1 MSKYFNLLEKYHME
15 ISSEKLKIYKSL
27 YDIYKEINYNVNLIS
42 RKDFENFY
50 LHHIIHSL
58 SITKF
63 ELIKNEN
70 NNIIDLGTGGGLP
83 GIPLAI
89 YYNKKKFVLV
99 DSIGKKISAVDKI
112 IKKINVKNIST
123 LNDRVENLNIKA
135 DIIICRS
142 VSSID
147 NLIQW
152 TKGLFNDQGKLIL
165 LKGGNVNKELKNISS
180 SFTIYNLDDIYSEN
194 YFKDKKIIE
203 IHR

>member
-1 MSKYFNLLEKYHME
+1 MSNYFDLLERYHME
-15 ISSEKLKIYKSL
+15 ISKEKLEIYRSLYGIYKDL
-27 YDIYKEINYNVNLIS
+27 NDKVNLIS

-63 ELIKNEN
+63 KLIKDEN
-70 NNIIDLGTGGGLP
+70 KIIDLGTGGGLP

-89 YYNKKKFVLV
+89 YYNRKNFLLI
-99 DSIGKKISAVDKI
+99 DSIRKKILAVDKI
-112 IKKINVKNIST
+112 INKIKAKNIST
-123 LNDRVENLNIKA
+123 LNNRAENLDIKA

-142 VSSID
+142 VSSVD

-152 TKGLFNDQGKLIL
+152 TKGLLNDEGRLIL

-180 SFTIYNLDDIYSEN
+180 RFTIYNLDDIYSEN
-194 YFKDKKIIE
+194 YFNDKKIIE

>member
-1 MSKYFNLLEKYHME
+1 MPKYFDLLKKYHTE
-15 ISSEKLKIYKSL
+15 ISPGKLKIYKSL
-27 YDIYKEINYNVNLIS
+27 YDIYDEKNKKVNLIS

-58 SITKF
+58 SLTKF
-63 ELIKNEN
+63 ELIKKEN
-70 NNIIDLGTGGGLP
+70 SIIDLGTGGGLP

-89 YYNKKKFVLV
+89 YYNKKKFILV
-99 DSIGKKISAVDKI
+99 DSIRKKISAVDEI
-112 IKKINVKNIST
+112 IKKLNVKNIST
-123 LNDRVENLNIKA
+123 INNRIENLNVNA
-135 DIIICRS
+135 DIIIICRS
-142 VSSID
+142 VSSVD

-152 TKGLFNDQGKLIL
+152 TKGLLNDKGRLIL

-180 SFTIYNLDDIYSEN
+180 RFTIYNLDDIYSEN

>member
-1 MSKYFNLLEKYHME
+1 MSKYFDLLERYHME
-15 ISSEKLKIYKSL
+15 ISQEKLEIYRSLYGIYKDL
-27 YDIYKEINYNVNLIS
+27 NDKVNLIS

-63 ELIKNEN
+63 ELIKDE

-89 YYNKKKFVLV
+89 YYNRKNFLLV
-99 DSIGKKISAVDKI
+99 DSIRKKISAVDKI
-112 IKKINVKNIST
+112 INNINAKNIST
-123 LNDRVENLNIKA
+123 LNNRAENLDIKA

-142 VSSID
+142 VSSVD

-152 TKGLFNDQGKLIL
+152 TKGLLNDKGRLIL

-180 SFTIYNLDDIYSEN
+180 RFTIYNLDDIYSEN

>member
-1 MSKYFNLLEKYHME
+1 ME
-15 ISSEKLKIYKSL
+15 ISQEKLEIYKSL
-27 YDIYKEINYNVNLIS
+27 YDIFKDLNNKVNLIS

-58 SITKF
+58 TITKF
-63 ELIKNEN
+63 ELIKDE

-89 YYNKKKFVLV
+89 YYNKKNFLLV
-99 DSIGKKISAVDKI
+99 DSIRKKISAVDKI
-112 IKKINVKNIST
+112 IKKINAKNIST
-123 LNDRVENLNIKA
+123 LNNRAENLDIKA

-142 VSSID
+142 VSSVD

-152 TKGLFNDQGKLIL
+152 TRRLLNDKGRLIL

-180 SFTIYNLDDIYSEN
+180 RFTIYNLDDIYSEN

>member
-1 MSKYFNLLEKYHME
+1 MSKYFDLLERYHME
-15 ISSEKLKIYKSL
+15 ISQKKLEIYRSL
-27 YDIYKEINYNVNLIS
+27 YDIYKDLNGKVNLIS

-63 ELIKNEN
+63 ELIKDE

-89 YYNKKKFVLV
+89 YYNRKNFLLV
-99 DSIGKKISAVDKI
+99 DSIRKKISAVDKI
-112 IKKINVKNIST
+112 INKINAKNIST
-123 LNDRVENLNIKA
+123 LNNRAENLDIKA

-142 VSSID
+142 VSSVN

-152 TKGLFNDQGKLIL
+152 TKGLLNDKGRLIL

-180 SFTIYNLDDIYSEN
+180 RFTIYNLDDIYSEN

>member
-1 MSKYFNLLEKYHME
+1 MSKYFDLLERYHME
-15 ISSEKLKIYKSL
+15 ISQKKLEIYKSL
-27 YDIYKEINYNVNLIS
+27 YDIFKDLNNKVNLIS

-63 ELIKNEN
+63 ELIKDE
-70 NNIIDLGTGGGLP
+70 NNIIDLGTGGCLP

-89 YYNKKKFVLV
+89 YYNKKNFLLV
-99 DSIGKKISAVDKI
+99 DSIRKKISAVDKI
-112 IKKINVKNIST
+112 INKINAKNIST
-123 LNDRVENLNIKA
+123 LNNRAENLDIKA

-142 VSSID
+142 VSSVD

-152 TKGLFNDQGKLIL
+152 TKGLLNDKGRLIL

-180 SFTIYNLDDIYSEN
+180 RFTIYNLDDIYSEN

>member
-1 MSKYFNLLEKYHME
+1 MSKYFDLLERYHME
-15 ISSEKLKIYKSL
+15 ISQKKLEIYRSL
-27 YDIYKEINYNVNLIS
+27 YDIYKDLNGKVNLIS

-63 ELIKNEN
+63 ELIKDE

-89 YYNKKKFVLV
+89 YYNRKNFLLV
-99 DSIGKKISAVDKI
+99 DSIRKKISAVDKI
-112 IKKINVKNIST
+112 INKINAKNIST
-123 LNDRVENLNIKA
+123 LNNRAENLDIKA

-142 VSSID
+142 VSSVD

-152 TKGLFNDQGKLIL
+152 TKGLLNDKGRLIL

-180 SFTIYNLDDIYSEN
+180 RFTIYNLDDIYSEN

>member
-1 MSKYFNLLEKYHME
+1 MSKYFDLLERYHME
-15 ISSEKLKIYKSL
+15 ISQEKLEIYRLLYGIYKDL
-27 YDIYKEINYNVNLIS
+27 NDKVNLIS

-63 ELIKNEN
+63 ELIKDE

-89 YYNKKKFVLV
+89 YYNRKNFLLV
-99 DSIGKKISAVDKI
+99 DSIRKKISAVDKI
-112 IKKINVKNIST
+112 INKINAKNIST
-123 LNDRVENLNIKA
+123 LNNRAENLAIKA
-135 DIIICRS
+135 DMIICRS
-142 VSSID
+142 VSSVD

-152 TKGLFNDQGKLIL
+152 TKGLLNDEGRLIL

-180 SFTIYNLDDIYSEN
+180 SFTIYNLDDIYSED
-194 YFKDKKIIE
+194 YFNDKKIIE

>member
-1 MSKYFNLLEKYHME
+1 MSKYFDLLERYHME
-15 ISSEKLKIYKSL
+15 ISQEKLEIYRSLYGIYKDL
-27 YDIYKEINYNVNLIS
+27 NDKVNLIS

-63 ELIKNEN
+63 KLIKDEN
-70 NNIIDLGTGGGLP
+70 KIIDLGTGGGLP

-89 YYNKKKFVLV
+89 YYNRKNFLLI
-99 DSIGKKISAVDKI
+99 DSIRKKILAVDKI
-112 IKKINVKNIST
+112 INKIKAKNIST
-123 LNDRVENLNIKA
+123 LNNRAENLDIKA

-142 VSSID
+142 VSSVD

-152 TKGLFNDQGKLIL
+152 TKGLLNDEGRLIL

-180 SFTIYNLDDIYSEN
+180 RFTIYNLDDIYSEN

>member
-1 MSKYFNLLEKYHME
+1 ME
-15 ISSEKLKIYKSL
+15 ISQEKLEIYRSL
-27 YDIYKEINYNVNLIS
+27 YDLYKDLNDKVNLIS

-63 ELIKNEN
+63 ELIKDE

-89 YYNKKKFVLV
+89 YYNRKNFLLV
-99 DSIGKKISAVDKI
+99 DSIRKKISAVDKI
-112 IKKINVKNIST
+112 INKINAKNIST
-123 LNDRVENLNIKA
+123 LNNRAENLDIKA

-142 VSSID
+142 VSSVD

-152 TKGLFNDQGKLIL
+152 TKGLLNDKGRLIL

-180 SFTIYNLDDIYSEN
+180 RFTIYNLDDIYSEN

>member
-1 MSKYFNLLEKYHME
+1 MPKYFDLLERYYME
-15 ISSEKLKIYKSL
+15 ISQEKLEIYRSLYGIYKDL
-27 YDIYKEINYNVNLIS
+27 NDKVNLIS

-63 ELIKNEN
+63 ELIKDE

-89 YYNKKKFVLV
+89 YYNRKNFLLV
-99 DSIGKKISAVDKI
+99 DSIRKKISAVDKI
-112 IKKINVKNIST
+112 INKINAKNIST
-123 LNDRVENLNIKA
+123 LNNRAENLDIKA

-142 VSSID
+142 VSLVD

-152 TKGLFNDQGKLIL
+152 TKGLLNDEGRLIL

-180 SFTIYNLDDIYSEN
+180 RFTIYNLDDIYSEN

>member
-1 MSKYFNLLEKYHME
+1 MSKYFDLLERYHME
-15 ISSEKLKIYKSL
+15 ISQEKLEIYRSL
-27 YDIYKEINYNVNLIS
+27 YDIYKDLNNKVNLIS

-63 ELIKNEN
+63 ELIKDE

-89 YYNKKKFVLV
+89 YYNRKNFLLV
-99 DSIGKKISAVDKI
+99 DSIRKKITAVDKI
-112 IKKINVKNIST
+112 INKINAKNIST
-123 LNDRVENLNIKA
+123 LNNRAENLDIKA

-142 VSSID
+142 VSSVD

-152 TKGLFNDQGKLIL
+152 TKGLLNDKGRLIL

-180 SFTIYNLDDIYSEN
+180 RFTIYNLDDIYSEN

>member
-1 MSKYFNLLEKYHME
+1 MSKYFDLLKRYHTE
-15 ISSEKLKIYKSL
+15 ISPEKLKIYKSL
-27 YDIYKEINYNVNLIS
+27 YDIYNEKNKKVNLIS

-63 ELIKNEN
+63 ELVKKEN
-70 NNIIDLGTGGGLP
+70 KIIDLGTGGGLP

-89 YYNKKKFVLV
+89 YYNNKKFILV
-99 DSIGKKISAVDKI
+99 DSIRKKISAVDEI
-112 IKKINVKNIST
+112 IKELNVKNIST
-123 LNDRVENLNIKA
+123 INNRVENLNINA

-142 VSSID
+142 VSSVKNI
-147 NLIQW
+147 IRW
-152 TKGLFNDQGKLIL
+152 TKGLLNKEGKLIL
-165 LKGGNVNKELKNISS
+165 LKGGNVNKELKNIRS

-194 YFKDKKIIE
+194 YFNDKKIIE

>member
-1 MSKYFNLLEKYHME
+1 MSKYFDLLERYHME
-15 ISSEKLKIYKSL
+15 ISQEKLEIYRLLYGIYKDL
-27 YDIYKEINYNVNLIS
+27 NDKVNLIS

-63 ELIKNEN
+63 ELIKDE

-89 YYNKKKFVLV
+89 YYNRKNFLLV
-99 DSIGKKISAVDKI
+99 DSIRKKISAVDKI
-112 IKKINVKNIST
+112 INKINAKNIST
-123 LNDRVENLNIKA
+123 LNNRAENLDMKA

-142 VSSID
+142 VSSVD

-152 TKGLFNDQGKLIL
+152 TKGLLNEEGRLIL

-180 SFTIYNLDDIYSEN
+180 RFTIYNLDDIYSEN

>member
-1 MSKYFNLLEKYHME
+1 MSKYFDLLERYHME
-15 ISSEKLKIYKSL
+15 ISQEKLEIYRSLYGIYKDL
-27 YDIYKEINYNVNLIS
+27 NDKVNLIS

-63 ELIKNEN
+63 ELIKDE

-89 YYNKKKFVLV
+89 YYNRKNFLLV
-99 DSIGKKISAVDKI
+99 DSIRKKISAVDKI
-112 IKKINVKNIST
+112 INKINAKNIST
-123 LNDRVENLNIKA
+123 LNNRAENLDIKA

-142 VSSID
+142 VSLVD

-152 TKGLFNDQGKLIL
+152 TKGLLNDEGRLIL

-180 SFTIYNLDDIYSEN
+180 RFTIYNLDDIYSEN

>member
-1 MSKYFNLLEKYHME
+1 MSKYFDLLERYYME
-15 ISSEKLKIYKSL
+15 MSPEKLEIYRSLYCIYKDL
-27 YDIYKEINYNVNLIS
+27 NDKVNLIS

-63 ELIKNEN
+63 ELIKDE

-89 YYNKKKFVLV
+89 YYNKKNFLLV
-99 DSIGKKISAVDKI
+99 DSISKKISAVDKI
-112 IKKINVKNIST
+112 INKINVKNIST
-123 LNDRVENLNIKA
+123 LNNRAENLDIKA

-142 VSSID
+142 VSSVD

-152 TKGLFNDQGKLIL
+152 TKGLLNDEGRLIL
-165 LKGGNVNKELKNISS
+165 LKGGNVNKELKNIRSR
-180 SFTIYNLDDIYSEN
+180 FTIYKLDDIYSDN
-194 YFKDKKIIE
+194 YFTDKKIIE
-203 IHR
+203 IHK

>member
-1 MSKYFNLLEKYHME
+1 MSKYFDLLESYHME
-15 ISSEKLKIYKSL
+15 ISQEKLEIYRSL
-27 YDIYKEINYNVNLIS
+27 YDIYKDLNDKVNLIS

-63 ELIKNEN
+63 ELIKDE

-89 YYNKKKFVLV
+89 YYNRKNFLLV
-99 DSIGKKISAVDKI
+99 DSIRKKISAVDKI
-112 IKKINVKNIST
+112 INKINAKNIST
-123 LNDRVENLNIKA
+123 LNNRAENLDIKA

-142 VSSID
+142 VSSVD

-152 TKGLFNDQGKLIL
+152 TKGLLNDEGRLIL

-180 SFTIYNLDDIYSEN
+180 RFTIYNLDDIYSEN

>member
-1 MSKYFNLLEKYHME
+1 ME
-15 ISSEKLKIYKSL
+15 ISKEKLEIYRLL
-27 YDIYKEINYNVNLIS
+27 YDIYKDLNDKVNLIS

-63 ELIKNEN
+63 ELIKDE

-89 YYNKKKFVLV
+89 YYNRKNFLLV
-99 DSIGKKISAVDKI
+99 DSIRKKISAVDKI
-112 IKKINVKNIST
+112 IDKINVKNIST
-123 LNDRVENLNIKA
+123 LNDRAENLDIKA

-142 VSSID
+142 VSSVD

-152 TKGLFNDQGKLIL
+152 TKGLLNDEGRLIL

-180 SFTIYNLDDIYSEN
+180 RFTIYNLDDIYSEN

>member
-1 MSKYFNLLEKYHME
+1 MSNYFDLLERYHME
-15 ISSEKLKIYKSL
+15 ISKEKLEIYRSLYGIYKDL
-27 YDIYKEINYNVNLIS
+27 NNKVNLIS

-63 ELIKNEN
+63 ELIKDE

-89 YYNKKKFVLV
+89 YYNRKNFLLI
-99 DSIGKKISAVDKI
+99 DSIRKKILAVDKI
-112 IKKINVKNIST
+112 INKIKAKNIST
-123 LNDRVENLNIKA
+123 LNNRAENLDIKA

-142 VSSID
+142 VSSVD

-152 TKGLFNDQGKLIL
+152 TKGLLNDEGRLIL

-180 SFTIYNLDDIYSEN
+180 RFTIYNLDDIYSEN

>member
-1 MSKYFNLLEKYHME
+1 MSKYFDLLKRYHTE
-15 ISSEKLKIYKSL
+15 ISAEKLKIYKSL
-27 YDIYKEINYNVNLIS
+27 YDIYNEKNKKVNLIS

-63 ELIKNEN
+63 ALVKKEN
-70 NNIIDLGTGGGLP
+70 KIIDLGTGGGLP
-83 GIPLAI
+83 GLPLAI
-89 YYNKKKFVLV
+89 YYNNKKFILV
-99 DSIGKKISAVDKI
+99 DSIRKKISAVDEI
-112 IKKINVKNIST
+112 IKELNIKNIST
-123 LNDRVENLNIKA
+123 INNRVENLNINA

-142 VSSID
+142 VSSVENI
-147 NLIQW
+147 IRW
-152 TKGLFNDQGKLIL
+152 TKGLLNKEGKLIL

-194 YFKDKKIIE
+194 YFNDKKIIE

>member
-1 MSKYFNLLEKYHME
+1 MSKYFDLLKRYHTE
-15 ISSEKLKIYKSL
+15 ISAEKLKIYKSL
-27 YDIYKEINYNVNLIS
+27 YDIYNEKNKKVNLIS

-63 ELIKNEN
+63 ALVKKEN
-70 NNIIDLGTGGGLP
+70 KIIDLGTGGGLP

-89 YYNKKKFVLV
+89 YYNNKKFILV
-99 DSIGKKISAVDKI
+99 DSIRKKISAVDEI
-112 IKKINVKNIST
+112 IKELNVKNIST
-123 LNDRVENLNIKA
+123 INNRVENLNINA

-142 VSSID
+142 VSSIE
-147 NLIQW
+147 NIIRW
-152 TKGLFNDQGKLIL
+152 TNGVLNKKGKLIL

-194 YFKDKKIIE
+194 YFNDKKIIE

>member
-1 MSKYFNLLEKYHME
+1 MSKYFDLLEKYYME
-15 ISSEKLKIYKSL
+15 IPPEKLEIYRSLYGIYKDL
-27 YDIYKEINYNVNLIS
+27 NDKVNLIS

-63 ELIKNEN
+63 ELIKDE

-89 YYNKKKFVLV
+89 YYNRKNFLLV
-99 DSIGKKISAVDKI
+99 DSIRKKITAVDKI
-112 IKKINVKNIST
+112 INKINAKNIST
-123 LNDRVENLNIKA
+123 LNNRAENLDIKA

-152 TKGLFNDQGKLIL
+152 TKGLLNDEGRLIL

-180 SFTIYNLDDIYSEN
+180 RFTIYNLDDIYSEN

>member
-1 MSKYFNLLEKYHME
+1 MSKYFDLLKRYHTE
-15 ISSEKLKIYKSL
+15 ISAEKLKIYKSL
-27 YDIYKEINYNVNLIS
+27 YDIYNEKNKKVNLIS

-63 ELIKNEN
+63 ALVKKEN
-70 NNIIDLGTGGGLP
+70 KIIDLGTGGGLP
-83 GIPLAI
+83 GLPLAI
-89 YYNKKKFVLV
+89 YYNNKKFILV
-99 DSIGKKISAVDKI
+99 DSIRKKISAVDEI
-112 IKKINVKNIST
+112 IKELNVKNIST
-123 LNDRVENLNIKA
+123 INNRIENLNINA

-142 VSSID
+142 VSSIE
-147 NLIQW
+147 NIIRW
-152 TKGLFNDQGKLIL
+152 TNGVLNKKGKLIL

-194 YFKDKKIIE
+194 YFNDKKIIE

>member
-1 MSKYFNLLEKYHME
+1 MPKYFDLLERYYME
-15 ISSEKLKIYKSL
+15 ISQEKLEIYRSLYGIYKDL
-27 YDIYKEINYNVNLIS
+27 NDKVNLIS

-63 ELIKNEN
+63 ELIKDE

-89 YYNKKKFVLV
+89 YYNRKNFLLV
-99 DSIGKKISAVDKI
+99 DSIRKKISAVDKI
-112 IKKINVKNIST
+112 ISKINAKNIST
-123 LNDRVENLNIKA
+123 LNNRAENLDIKA

-142 VSSID
+142 VSSVD

-152 TKGLFNDQGKLIL
+152 TKGLLNDKGRLIL

-180 SFTIYNLDDIYSEN
+180 RFTIYNLDDIYSEN

>member
-1 MSKYFNLLEKYHME
+1 MSKYFDLLERYHME
-15 ISSEKLKIYKSL
+15 ISQEKLEIYRSLYGIYKDL
-27 YDIYKEINYNVNLIS
+27 NDKVNLIS

-63 ELIKNEN
+63 ELIKDE

-89 YYNKKKFVLV
+89 YYNRKNFLLV
-99 DSIGKKISAVDKI
+99 DSIRKKISAVDKI
-112 IKKINVKNIST
+112 INKINAKNIST
-123 LNDRVENLNIKA
+123 LNNRAENLDIKA

-142 VSSID
+142 VSSVD

-152 TKGLFNDQGKLIL
+152 TKGLLNEEGRLIL

-180 SFTIYNLDDIYSEN
+180 RFTIYNLDDIYSEN

>member
-1 MSKYFNLLEKYHME
+1 ME

>member
-1 MSKYFNLLEKYHME
+1 ME
-15 ISSEKLKIYKSL
+15 ISKEKLEIYRSLYGIYKDL
-27 YDIYKEINYNVNLIS
+27 NDNVNLIS

-63 ELIKNEN
+63 ELIKDE

-89 YYNKKKFVLV
+89 YYNRKNFLLV
-99 DSIGKKISAVDKI
+99 DSVRKKITAVDKI
-112 IKKINVKNIST
+112 INKINAKNIST
-123 LNDRVENLNIKA
+123 LNNRAENLDIKA

-142 VSSID
+142 VSSVD

-152 TKGLFNDQGKLIL
+152 TKRLLNDKGRLIL

-180 SFTIYNLDDIYSEN
+180 RFTIYNLDDIYSEN

>member
-1 MSKYFNLLEKYHME
+1 MPKYFDLLERYYME
-15 ISSEKLKIYKSL
+15 IPQEKLEIYRSLYGIYKDL
-27 YDIYKEINYNVNLIS
+27 NDKVNLIS

-63 ELIKNEN
+63 ELIKDE

-89 YYNKKKFVLV
+89 YYNRKNFLLV
-99 DSIGKKISAVDKI
+99 DSIRKKISAVDKI
-112 IKKINVKNIST
+112 INKINAKNIST
-123 LNDRVENLNIKA
+123 LNNRAENLDIKA

-142 VSSID
+142 VSSVD

-152 TKGLFNDQGKLIL
+152 TKGLLNDEGRLIL

-180 SFTIYNLDDIYSEN
+180 RFTIYNLDDIYSEK

>member
-1 MSKYFNLLEKYHME
+1 MSKYFDLLERYHME
-15 ISSEKLKIYKSL
+15 ISQEKLEIYRSL
-27 YDIYKEINYNVNLIS
+27 YDIYKDLNDKVNLIS

-63 ELIKNEN
+63 ELIKDE

-89 YYNKKKFVLV
+89 YYNRKNFLLV
-99 DSIGKKISAVDKI
+99 DSIRKKISAVDKI
-112 IKKINVKNIST
+112 INKINAKNIST
-123 LNDRVENLNIKA
+123 LNNRAENLDIKA

-142 VSSID
+142 VSSVD

-152 TKGLFNDQGKLIL
+152 TKGLLNDKGRLIL

-180 SFTIYNLDDIYSEN
+180 RFTIYNLDDIYSEN

>member
-1 MSKYFNLLEKYHME
+1 MSKYFDLLERYHME
-15 ISSEKLKIYKSL
+15 ISQEKLEIYRLLYGIYKDL
-27 YDIYKEINYNVNLIS
+27 NDKVNLIS

-63 ELIKNEN
+63 ELIKGE

-89 YYNKKKFVLV
+89 YYNRKNFLLV
-99 DSIGKKISAVDKI
+99 DSIRKKISAVDKI
-112 IKKINVKNIST
+112 INKINAKNIST
-123 LNDRVENLNIKA
+123 LNNRAENLDMKA

-142 VSSID
+142 VSSVD

-152 TKGLFNDQGKLIL
+152 TKGLLNKEGRLIL

-180 SFTIYNLDDIYSEN
+180 RFTIYNLDDIYSEN

>member
-1 MSKYFNLLEKYHME
+1 MPKYFDLLERYYME
-15 ISSEKLKIYKSL
+15 IPQEKLEIYRSLYGIYKDL
-27 YDIYKEINYNVNLIS
+27 NDKVNLIS

-63 ELIKNEN
+63 ELIKDE

-89 YYNKKKFVLV
+89 YYNRKNFLLV
-99 DSIGKKISAVDKI
+99 DSIRKKISAVDKI
-112 IKKINVKNIST
+112 INKINAKNTST
-123 LNDRVENLNIKA
+123 LNNRAENLDIKA

-142 VSSID
+142 VSSVD

-152 TKGLFNDQGKLIL
+152 TKGLLKDEGKLIL

-180 SFTIYNLDDIYSEN
+180 RFTIYNLDDIYSEN

>member
-1 MSKYFNLLEKYHME
+1 MSKYFDLLERYYME
-15 ISSEKLKIYKSL
+15 ISQEKLKIYRSL
-27 YDIYKEINYNVNLIS
+27 YGIYKDLNDKVNLIS

-63 ELIKNEN
+63 ELIKDE

-89 YYNKKKFVLV
+89 YYNRKNFILV
-99 DSIGKKISAVDKI
+99 DSIRKKITAVDKI
-112 IKKINVKNIST
+112 INKINAKNIST
-123 LNDRVENLNIKA
+123 LNNRAENLDIKA

-142 VSSID
+142 VSSVD

-152 TKGLFNDQGKLIL
+152 TKGLLNDEGRLIL

-180 SFTIYNLDDIYSEN
+180 RFTIYNLDDIYSEN

>member
-1 MSKYFNLLEKYHME
+1 MSKYFDLLERYHME
-15 ISSEKLKIYKSL
+15 ISQEKLEIYRSLYGIYKDL
-27 YDIYKEINYNVNLIS
+27 NDKVNLIS

-63 ELIKNEN
+63 ELIKDE

-89 YYNKKKFVLV
+89 YYNRKNFLLV
-99 DSIGKKISAVDKI
+99 DSIRKKISAVDKI
-112 IKKINVKNIST
+112 INKINAKNIST
-123 LNDRVENLNIKA
+123 LNNRAENLDIKA

-142 VSSID
+142 VSSVN

-152 TKGLFNDQGKLIL
+152 TKGLLNDEGRLIL

-180 SFTIYNLDDIYSEN
+180 RFTIYNLDDIYSEN

>member
-1 MSKYFNLLEKYHME
+1 MSNYFDLLERYHME
-15 ISSEKLKIYKSL
+15 ISKEKLEIYRSLYGIYKDL
-27 YDIYKEINYNVNLIS
+27 NNKVNLIS

-63 ELIKNEN
+63 KLIKDEN
-70 NNIIDLGTGGGLP
+70 KIIDLGTGGGLP

-89 YYNKKKFVLV
+89 YYNRKNFLLI
-99 DSIGKKISAVDKI
+99 DSIRKKILAVDKI
-112 IKKINVKNIST
+112 INKIKAKNIST
-123 LNDRVENLNIKA
+123 LNNRAENLDIKA

-142 VSSID
+142 VSTVD
-147 NLIQW
+147 NLIKW
-152 TKGLFNDQGKLIL
+152 TKGLLNDEGRLIL

-180 SFTIYNLDDIYSEN
+180 RFTIYNLDDIYSEN

>member
-1 MSKYFNLLEKYHME
+1 MSKYFDLLKRYHTE
-15 ISSEKLKIYKSL
+15 ISPEKLKIYKSL
-27 YDIYKEINYNVNLIS
+27 YDIYNEKNKKVNLIS

-63 ELIKNEN
+63 ELVKKEN
-70 NNIIDLGTGGGLP
+70 KIIDLGTGGGLP

-89 YYNKKKFVLV
+89 YYNNKKFILV
-99 DSIGKKISAVDKI
+99 DSIRKKISAVDEI
-112 IKKINVKNIST
+112 IKELNVKNIST
-123 LNDRVENLNIKA
+123 INNRIENLNINA

-142 VSSID
+142 VSSVKNI
-147 NLIQW
+147 IRW
-152 TKGLFNDQGKLIL
+152 TKGLLNKEGKLIL
-165 LKGGNVNKELKNISS
+165 LKGGNVNKELKNIRS

-194 YFKDKKIIE
+194 YFNDKKIIE

>member
-1 MSKYFNLLEKYHME
+1 MSKYFDLLERYHME
-15 ISSEKLKIYKSL
+15 ISQEKLEIYKSL
-27 YDIYKEINYNVNLIS
+27 YDIFKDLNNKVNLIS

-63 ELIKNEN
+63 ELIKDE
-70 NNIIDLGTGGGLP
+70 NNIIDIGTGGGLP

-89 YYNKKKFVLV
+89 YYNKKNFLLV
-99 DSIGKKISAVDKI
+99 DSIRKKISAVDKI
-112 IKKINVKNIST
+112 INKINVKNIST
-123 LNDRVENLNIKA
+123 LNNRAENLDIKA

-152 TKGLFNDQGKLIL
+152 TKGLLNDEGRLIL

-180 SFTIYNLDDIYSEN
+180 RFTIYNLDDIYSEN

>member
-1 MSKYFNLLEKYHME
+1 MSKYFDLLKRYHTE
-15 ISSEKLKIYKSL
+15 ISPEKLKIYKSL
-27 YDIYKEINYNVNLIS
+27 YDIYNEKNKKVNLIS

-63 ELIKNEN
+63 ALVKKEN
-70 NNIIDLGTGGGLP
+70 KIIDLGTGGGLP

-89 YYNKKKFVLV
+89 YYNNKKFILV
-99 DSIGKKISAVDKI
+99 DSIRKKISAVDEI
-112 IKKINVKNIST
+112 IKELNVKNIST
-123 LNDRVENLNIKA
+123 INNRVENLNINA

-142 VSSID
+142 VSSIE
-147 NLIQW
+147 NIIRW
-152 TKGLFNDQGKLIL
+152 TKGLLNKEGKLIL

-180 SFTIYNLDDIYSEN
+180 RFTIYNLDDIYSEN

>member
-1 MSKYFNLLEKYHME
+1 ME
-15 ISSEKLKIYKSL
+15 ISQEKLEIYRSLYGIYKDL
-27 YDIYKEINYNVNLIS
+27 NDKVNLIS

-63 ELIKNEN
+63 ELIKDE

-89 YYNKKKFVLV
+89 YYNRKNFILV
-99 DSIGKKISAVDKI
+99 DSIRKKITAVDKI
-112 IKKINVKNIST
+112 INKINAKNIST
-123 LNDRVENLNIKA
+123 LNNRAENLDMKA

-142 VSSID
+142 VSSVD

-152 TKGLFNDQGKLIL
+152 TKGLLNDEGRLIL

-180 SFTIYNLDDIYSEN
+180 RFTIYNLDDIYSEN